1 LLLFPATWRRNLR
14 IRKRLSQGAG
24 THEKESI
31 LMQTT
36 EISEHESGYKALTQ
50 AQVASFWEDGFLVV
64 GKVLQDELIE
74 EMRREYDDEF
84 SLERRSQRPIRN
96 LAVAEDDHDHD
107 EGDQQEMLQFMQISE
122 HNLQFHQLTYH
133 EGILDIIEDLIGPN
147 IQQFHNQAL
156 NKPPH
161 HGGPI
166 FWHQDNAYWKCLPAN
181 LVSCW
186 LTLDDVD
193 LHNGAMQFIPGSHL
207 RPMIHDQ
214 AQGSDVLLDM
224 GKLVDDSKAVVG
236 DLPAGGITLHHCQT
250 LHRTAPNT
258 TDRQRRALAIH
269 FMTPGTKSART
280 DETIPVCFS
289 HPMLRMRV

>member
-1 LLLFPATWRRNLR
+1 
-14 IRKRLSQGAG
+14 
-24 THEKESI
+24 
-31 LMQTT
+31 MQTT

-50 AQVASFWEDGFLVV
+50 TQVASFWEDGFLVV

-74 EMRREYDDEF
+74 QMRCEYDAEF
-84 SLERRSQRPIRN
+84 ALERRSQRPIRN
-96 LAVAEDDHDHD
+96 LAVADDDHDHD

-147 IQQFHNQAL
+147 IQLFHNQAL

-166 FWHQDNAYWKCLPAN
+166 FWHQDNAYWNCLPAN

-193 LHNGAMQFIPGSHL
+193 LHNGAMQFMPGSHL
-207 RPMIHDQ
+207 RPMVHDQ

-224 GKLVDDSKAVVG
+224 GKSVDDSKAVVG

-269 FMTPGTKSART
+269 FMTPGTRTART
-280 DETIPVCFS
+280 QETFQVSFSKPCCECGSEWTPPPLKRPTWIRVQNWKIPVR
-289 HPMLRMRV
+289 LIGT

>member
-1 LLLFPATWRRNLR
+1 
-14 IRKRLSQGAG
+14 
-24 THEKESI
+24 
-31 LMQTT
+31 MQTT
-36 EISEHESGYKALTQ
+36 ETAERESGYKALSQT
-50 AQVASFWEDGFLVV
+50 QVASFWEDGFLVV
-64 GKVLQDELIE
+64 GKVLEDELVR
-74 EMRREYDDEF
+74 EMRREYDAEF
-84 SLERRSQRPIRN
+84 DLARSGQRPVRN
-96 LAVAEDDHDHD
+96 LAVGEEDHDHD
-107 EGDQQEMLQFMQISE
+107 EEDEQEMLQFMGISDY
-122 HNLQFHQLTYH
+122 NLRFHQLIYH
-133 EGILDIIEDLIGPN
+133 DAILDIIEDLLGPN
-147 IQQFHNQAL
+147 IQLFHNQAL
-156 NKPPH
+156 NKPPQ

-193 LHNGAMQFIPGSHL
+193 LLNGAMQFIPGSHL

-224 GKLVDDSKAVVG
+224 GKLVDDSKAVIG

-269 FMTPGTKSART
+269 FMTPGTKTANT
-280 DETIPVCFS
+280 GETIPVSFS
-289 HPMLRMRV
+289 QPMLRMRV

>member
-1 LLLFPATWRRNLR
+1 MQSA
-14 IRKRLSQGAG
+14 
-24 THEKESI
+24 EKAER
-31 LMQTT
+31 
-36 EISEHESGYKALTQ
+36 ESGFKVLSQ
-50 AQVASFWEDGFLVV
+50 AQVASFWENGFLVV
-64 GKVLQDELIE
+64 GKVLEDELIE
-74 EMRREYDDEF
+74 EMRTEYDDEF
-84 SLERRSQRPIRN
+84 ALGRSGERPVRN
-96 LAVAEDDHDHD
+96 LAVFEDDHDHD
-107 EGDQQEMLQFMQISE
+107 EEEGEQEMLQFMQISE
-122 HNLQFHQLTYH
+122 HNVQFHKLIYH
-133 EGILDIIEDLIGPN
+133 QGLLNIIEDVIGPN
-147 IQQFHNQAL
+147 IQLFHNQAL
-156 NKPPH
+156 YKPPH

-166 FWHQDNAYWKCLPAN
+166 FWHQDNAYWRCLPPN

-224 GKLVDDSKAVVG
+224 GKLVDDNEAVVG

-269 FMTPGTKSART
+269 YMTPGTKSART
-280 DETIPVCFS
+280 GETIPVNFS

>member
-1 LLLFPATWRRNLR
+1 
-14 IRKRLSQGAG
+14 
-24 THEKESI
+24 
-31 LMQTT
+31 MQTT

-50 AQVASFWEDGFLVV
+50 TQVASFWEDGFLVV

-147 IQQFHNQAL
+147 IQLFHNQAL

-193 LHNGAMQFIPGSHL
+193 LHNGAMQFMPGSHL
-207 RPMIHDQ
+207 RPMVHDQ

-224 GKLVDDSKAVVG
+224 GKSVDDSKAVVG

-269 FMTPGTKSART
+269 FMTPGTRTART
-280 DETIPVCFS
+280 QETFQVSFS
-289 HPMLRMRV
+289 KPMLRMRV

>member
-1 LLLFPATWRRNLR
+1 
-14 IRKRLSQGAG
+14 
-24 THEKESI
+24 
-31 LMQTT
+31 MQTT
-36 EISEHESGYKALTQ
+36 KTAERESGYKALSQ

-64 GKVLQDELIE
+64 GKVLEDELIE
-74 EMRREYDDEF
+74 EMRGEYDSEF
-84 SLERRSQRPIRN
+84 DLARSGQRPVRN
-96 LAVAEDDHDHD
+96 LAVGEEDHDHGEED
-107 EGDQQEMLQFMQISE
+107 EQEMLQFMGISE
-122 HNLQFHQLTYH
+122 YNLRFHQLIYH
-133 EGILDIIEDLIGPN
+133 DAILDIIDDLVGPN
-147 IQQFHNQAL
+147 IQLFHNQAL
-156 NKPPH
+156 YKPPH

-269 FMTPGTKSART
+269 FMTPGTKTANT
-280 DETIPVCFS
+280 GETIPVSFS
-289 HPMLRMRV
+289 QPMLRMRV

>member
-1 LLLFPATWRRNLR
+1 
-14 IRKRLSQGAG
+14 
-24 THEKESI
+24 
-31 LMQTT
+31 MQAN
-36 EISEHESGYKALTQ
+36 EAAERGNGYNTLTQ
-50 AQVASFWEDGFLVV
+50 EQVVRFWEDGFLVV
-64 GKVLQDELIE
+64 GKVLEDDLIE
-74 EMRREYDDEF
+74 EMRAEYDAEF
-84 SLERRSQRPIRN
+84 SQERRAERPIRN
-96 LAVAEDDHDHD
+96 LALFEDDHDHGD
-107 EGDQQEMLQFMQISE
+107 EDEDQQEMLQFMQISE
-122 HNLQFHQLTYH
+122 HNVQFHNLLYH
-133 EGILDIIEDLIGPN
+133 QGILDIIEDLIGPN
-147 IQQFHNQAL
+147 IQLFHNQAL
-156 NKPPH
+156 YKPPH

-193 LHNGAMQFIPGSHL
+193 YHNGAMQFIPGSHL
-207 RPMIHDQ
+207 RPMTHDQ

-224 GKLVDDSKAVVG
+224 GKLVDDNQAVVG

-269 FMTPGTKSART
+269 FMTPGTKSARSG
-280 DETIPVCFS
+280 ETIPVNFS

>member
-1 LLLFPATWRRNLR
+1 
-14 IRKRLSQGAG
+14 
-24 THEKESI
+24 
-31 LMQTT
+31 MQTT

-64 GKVLQDELIE
+64 GKVLEDGLIE

-84 SLERRSQRPIRN
+84 SPERRSQRPIRN
-96 LAVAEDDHDHD
+96 LAVADDDHDHD

>member
-1 LLLFPATWRRNLR
+1 
-14 IRKRLSQGAG
+14 
-24 THEKESI
+24 
-31 LMQTT
+31 MQST
-36 EISEHESGYKALTQ
+36 ETAERHNGYKALKQ
-50 AQVASFWEDGFLVV
+50 EQVASFWENGYLIV
-64 GKVLQDELIE
+64 GKVLEDELIGL
-74 EMRREYDDEF
+74 MRSEYDAEF
-84 SLERRSQRPIRN
+84 ALARSGKRPVRN
-96 LAVAEDDHDHD
+96 LAVTGEDDHGHA
-107 EGDQQEMLQFMQISE
+107 EEEQQELLQFMQISE
-122 HNLQFHQLTYH
+122 YNVQFHRLVYH
-133 EGILDIIEDLIGPN
+133 ERILDIIEDIIGPN
-147 IQQFHNQAL
+147 IQLFHNQAIY
-156 NKPPH
+156 KPPH
-161 HGGPI
+161 HGGPV

-214 AQGSDVLLDM
+214 AKGSDVLLDM
-224 GKLVDDSKAVVG
+224 GKLVDDSEAVVA

-269 FMTPGTKSART
+269 FMTPGTKSTRT
-280 DETIPVCFS
+280 NETIAVSFS

>member
-84 SLERRSQRPIRN
+84 SLERRTQRPIRN

-133 EGILDIIEDLIGPN
+133 KGILDIIEDLIGPN

>member
-1 LLLFPATWRRNLR
+1 
-14 IRKRLSQGAG
+14 
-24 THEKESI
+24 
-31 LMQTT
+31 M
-36 EISEHESGYKALTQ
+36 
-50 AQVASFWEDGFLVV
+50 
-64 GKVLQDELIE
+64 
-74 EMRREYDDEF
+74 
-84 SLERRSQRPIRN
+84 
-96 LAVAEDDHDHD
+96 
-107 EGDQQEMLQFMQISE
+107 EMLQFMQISE

-166 FWHQDNAYWKCLPAN
+166 FWHQDNAYWKCLPPAN

-214 AQGSDVLLDM
+214 AQGSDVLLERWESWSTTARQSWATFRPAASHFSFTTARPCT
-224 GKLVDDSKAVVG
+224 VP
-236 DLPAGGITLHHCQT
+236 LPIRPIASAGRSPST
-250 LHRTAPNT
+250 
-258 TDRQRRALAIH
+258 
-269 FMTPGTKSART
+269 S
-280 DETIPVCFS
+280 
-289 HPMLRMRV
+289 

>member
-1 LLLFPATWRRNLR
+1 MQSAETVEVRN
-14 IRKRLSQGAG
+14 
-24 THEKESI
+24 
-31 LMQTT
+31 
-36 EISEHESGYKALTQ
+36 GYKALSQ
-50 AQVASFWEDGFLVV
+50 EQVASFWENGFLVV
-64 GKVLQDELIE
+64 GKVLEDDLIE
-74 EMRREYDDEF
+74 EMRAEYDAEF
-84 SLERRSQRPIRN
+84 ALARSGERPIRN
-96 LAVAEDDHDHD
+96 LAVTGEDDHDHGDD
-107 EGDQQEMLQFMQISE
+107 EQELLQFMQISE
-122 HNLQFHQLTYH
+122 HNVSFHQLTYH
-133 EGILDIIEDLIGPN
+133 ARLLDIIEDVLGPN
-147 IQQFHNQAL
+147 IQLFHNQAIY
-156 NKPPH
+156 KPPH
-161 HGGPI
+161 HGGPV

-186 LTLDDVD
+186 LTFDDVD

-224 GKLVDDSKAVVG
+224 GKLVDDSQAVVA

-269 FMTPGTKSART
+269 YMTPGTKSART
-280 DETIPVCFS
+280 NQTIPVSFS

>member
-1 LLLFPATWRRNLR
+1 MNSDT
-14 IRKRLSQGAG
+14 G
-24 THEKESI
+24 
-31 LMQTT
+31 QT
-36 EISEHESGYKALTQ
+36 GYKALTQ
-50 AQVASFWEDGFLVV
+50 KQVASFWEDGYLII
-64 GKVLQDELIE
+64 GKVLDDDLIE
-74 EMRREYDDEF
+74 QMRREYDAEF
-84 SLERRSQRPIRN
+84 ALARAGERPVRN
-96 LAVAEDDHDHD
+96 LAVADDEHDHD

-122 HNLQFHQLTYH
+122 HNVHFHKLTYH
-133 EGILDIIEDLIGPN
+133 ERILDIIEDILGPN
-147 IQQFHNQAL
+147 IQMFHNQAL
-156 NKPPH
+156 YKPPH

-224 GKLVDDSKAVVG
+224 GKQVDDSQSVVAN
-236 DLPAGGITLHHCQT
+236 LPAGGITLHHCQT
-250 LHRTAPNT
+250 LHRTAPNI
-258 TDRQRRALAIH
+258 TDRQRRAYAIH
-269 FMTPGTKSART
+269 FMTPGTKSMRT
-280 DETIPVCFS
+280 NETIAVSFS